1 MANKRMFSLMVID
14 TDAFLDMPLS
24 TQALYFHLN
33 MRADDDGFI
42 GSPKTIARTVGA
54 SEDDLKL
61 LVAKRFVLVFEDGV
75 IVIKHWRMHNTLS
88 KDRYKETNYIEDKQ
102 FLRIKENNAYTLSD
116 EGKPLDDTKKI
127 ESGKR
132 QTKKIDAQQTDERR
146 TTDAQ
151 QTDTDKNRIDKN
163 RIEQLDGGRYNV
175 TTGNNNVTDDVVEIC
190 NLIEKNFNRTISPI
204 EYEKIQAWLEDFD
217 KDILIKAI
225 NESVFN
231 NKKTFSY
238 INGILRNWKTNND
251 LPEWFGK
258 DIQSQEPTPEEK
270 REMEDII
277 NNF

>member
-1 MANKRMFSLMVID
+1 MNEKRYYWLKLEENYFDLKVQKALRKLPSGSDMLICYLKMQLKYLNTGGIIEYQGICDDLSQELALDLDEEEDLVKMTLAILEKWKVIE
-14 TDAFLDMPLS
+14 AC
-24 TQALYFHLN
+24 QEGLYITE
-33 MRADDDGFI
+33 MQSRI
-42 GSPKTIARTVGA
+42 GSKSDTALRVARHR
-54 SEDDLKL
+54 E
-61 LVAKRFVLVFEDGV
+61 
-75 IVIKHWRMHNTLS
+75 
-88 KDRYKETNYIEDKQ
+88 KQ
-102 FLRIKENNAYTLSD
+102 KMLHCNNDVTKCNSIKEID
-116 EGKPLDDTKKI
+116 I
-127 ESGKR
+127 EKE
-132 QTKKIDAQQTDERR
+132 IE
-146 TTDAQ
+146 
-151 QTDTDKNRIDKN
+151 IDK
-163 RIEQLDGGRYNV
+163 EQ
-175 TTGNNNVTDDVVEIC
+175 DDVVEIC

>member
-1 MANKRMFSLMVID
+1 MSDKKKYYWLKLKEDFFEEDTISWLEEQENGKDYCLFYLKLCLKSLKNDGVLIRNVGELFIPYEISKLAEITNTDID
-14 TDAFLDMPLS
+14 TVIVAMELFKKIGLVQVLENGEIYLTQLKNMIGSETNWAILKRNERQKKLELDNVQKLS
-24 TQALYFHLN
+24 T
-33 MRADDDGFI
+33 R
-42 GSPKTIARTVGA
+42 
-54 SEDDLKL
+54 
-61 LVAKRFVLVFEDGV
+61 
-75 IVIKHWRMHNTLS
+75 
-88 KDRYKETNYIEDKQ
+88 DRDIEKEIE
-102 FLRIKENNAYTLSD
+102 IEKE
-116 EGKPLDDTKKI
+116 
-127 ESGKR
+127 
-132 QTKKIDAQQTDERR
+132 Q
-146 TTDAQ
+146 
-151 QTDTDKNRIDKN
+151 
-163 RIEQLDGGRYNV
+163 
-175 TTGNNNVTDDVVEIC
+175 DDVVEIC

-258 DIQSQEPTPEEK
+258 DIQSQEPTHEEK

>member
-1 MANKRMFSLMVID
+1 MAQKRMFSLSVVD
-14 TDAFLDMPLS
+14 TDKFLQMPISARL
-24 TQALYFHLN
+24 LYYELG
-33 MRADDDGFI
+33 MRADDDGFVDDLHKI
-42 GSPKTIARTVGA
+42 LMFTGLK
-54 SEDDLKL
+54 EDDVKILI
-61 LVAKRFVLVFEDGV
+61 AKQFIIPFESGV
-75 IVIKHWRMHNTLS
+75 IVIRHWRLNNYLQN
-88 KDRYKETNYIEDKQ
+88 DRTKPTIYQEELQQLGLDK
-102 FLRIKENNAYTLSD
+102 NNVYTL
-116 EGKPLDDTKKI
+116 DTTCI
-127 ESGKR
+127 HS
-132 QTKKIDAQQTDERR
+132 I
-146 TTDAQ
+146 
-151 QTDTDKNRIDKN
+151 DKNRIDKN